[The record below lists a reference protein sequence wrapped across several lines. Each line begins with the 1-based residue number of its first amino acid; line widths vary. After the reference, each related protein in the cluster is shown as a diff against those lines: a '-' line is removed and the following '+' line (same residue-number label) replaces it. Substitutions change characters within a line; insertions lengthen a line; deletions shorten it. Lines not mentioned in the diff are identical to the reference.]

1 MRLALSFSVY
11 AEQPSVNKRMR
22 KEDEK
27 LKIAIG
33 KHYKKLVTME
43 RSMKYPTFKFSESVI
58 DLVTVLGFKKSKKY
72 EDELSKSSESLLAD
86 DGPESIS
93 SVLSESAI
101 TRYTEEK
108 YASIN
113 IDEEGSNLAKKI
125 MEQKATEKREQEK
138 LAKERARAK
147 ALAKA
152 KKSKESIIHKQL
164 EDFDDELV
172 KKP

>member
-1 MRLALSFSVY
+1 
-11 AEQPSVNKRMR
+11 
-22 KEDEK
+22 
-27 LKIAIG
+27 
-33 KHYKKLVTME
+33 
-43 RSMKYPTFKFSESVI
+43 MKYPTFKFSSCLI
-58 DLVTVLGFKKSKKY
+58 DLVSVLGFKKSRTY
-72 EDELSKSSESLLAD
+72 EDELSKSSDSLHAD

-125 MEQKATEKREQEK
+125 LEQKATEKREQEK

-152 KKSKESIIHKQL
+152 KKSKESVVHKQL

>member
-1 MRLALSFSVY
+1 MLSMRLALSFSVY

-43 RSMKYPTFKFSESVI
+43 RNMKYPTFKFSETVI
-58 DLVTVLGFKKSKKY
+58 DLVSVLGFKKSRKY
-72 EDELSKSSESLLAD
+72 EDELSKSSDSLHD
-86 DGPESIS
+86 DGPETIS

-101 TRYTEEK
+101 TRYTESK

-113 IDEEGSNLAKKI
+113 IDEEGASLAQKI
-125 MEQKATEKREQEK
+125 LEAKATEKRE
-138 LAKERARAK
+138 
-147 ALAKA
+147 
-152 KKSKESIIHKQL
+152 
-164 EDFDDELV
+164 
-172 KKP
+172 